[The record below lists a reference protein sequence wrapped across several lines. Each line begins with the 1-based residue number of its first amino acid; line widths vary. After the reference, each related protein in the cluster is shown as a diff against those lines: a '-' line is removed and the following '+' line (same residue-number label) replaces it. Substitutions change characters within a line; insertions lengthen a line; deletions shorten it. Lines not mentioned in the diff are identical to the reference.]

1 MTFTTNGSNSA
12 CTLFIKGE
20 LDALTVPDL
29 RGELDRLAQGRAR
42 TVVVDLSGLRLIDSS
57 GVAAL
62 VSVYKRVRARG
73 GKLVVRAV
81 RDQPLAVLK
90 LLKLDEVLMTPAE
103 SSNEAEELEGRPERR
118 RRSVPRS
125 VPA

>member
-12 CTLFIKGE
+12 CTLSIKGE

-42 TVVVDLSGLRLIDSS
+42 TIVVDLSGLRLIDSS

-62 VSVYKRVRARG
+62 VSLYKRVRARG

-90 LLKLDEVLMTPAE
+90 LLKLDEVLMAPAE
-103 SSNEAEELEGRPERR
+103 SSNAAEEREGQPERR

>member
-1 MTFTTNGSNSA
+1 MTFTTNGSTSA
-12 CTLFIKGE
+12 CTLSIRGE

-29 RGELDRLAQGRAR
+29 RSELDRLAQGRAR

-62 VSVYKRVRARG
+62 VSLYKRVRARG
-73 GKLVVRAV
+73 GKLIVRSV

-90 LLKLDEVLMTPAE
+90 LLKLDEVLLADAATTETQEP
-103 SSNEAEELEGRPERR
+103 RPERR
-118 RRSVPRS
+118 RRGVPRS

>member
-42 TVVVDLSGLRLIDSS
+42 TLVVDLSGLRLIDSS

-90 LLKLDEVLMTPAE
+90 LLKLDEVLMAPAE